1 MTRLLFVYGSLLTAH
16 AHPQGHRLRAEAL
29 LLGPATIAGRL
40 YRVSWYPGLR
50 PPIAPTDTV
59 HGEVYE
65 LNDPAHSLAWLD
77 EYEGITQGGGSGA
90 PPDVYARVERNVH
103 LADGSTRCVL
113 VYLYQHPLP
122 PDAFIPEGRW
132 RG

>member
-1 MTRLLFVYGSLLTAH
+1 MNRLLFVYGTLVTSH
-16 AHPQGHRLRAEAL
+16 GHPQGNRLRAEAL

-50 PPIAPTDTV
+50 PPIAPSDIV

-65 LNDPAHSLAWLD
+65 LNDPVFALAWLD
-77 EYEGITQGGGSGA
+77 EYEGITQGSSSAA
-90 PPDVYARVERNVH
+90 PTADYTREERTVAM
-103 LADGSTRCVL
+103 ADGLPRL
-113 VYLYQHPLP
+113 AMVYLYQRPQTTDVHI
-122 PDAFIPEGRW
+122 PDGRW